1 MSEKSLTQPAEPP
14 TALTTER
21 IVSVLRRVL
30 PELMTRYSVKSLAVF
45 GSYAR
50 NEQRSSSDLDLLV
63 EFVEPPGLLKFIEIE
78 NNLSDLL
85 GVKVDLVMKDAL
97 KPRIGARVLSEAIA
111 V

>member
-1 MSEKSLTQPAEPP
+1 MLDAEQ
-14 TALTTER
+14 
-21 IVSVLRRVL
+21 IVSTLRRAM
-30 PELMTRYSVKSLAVF
+30 PELAARYSIKSLAVF

-63 EFVEPPGLLKFIEIE
+63 EFVEPPSLLKFIEIE
-78 NNLSDLL
+78 NHLSDLL

-97 KPRIGARVLSEAIA
+97 KPRIGTRVLSEAIA